1 MPYESFP
8 DGVLV
13 ADENGIVIHAN
24 QRVRRWHDDPDREI
38 LGMHLSEALPLDD
51 QHGNTW
57 FQSVQPY
64 EGLAIR
70 RRIQESSWYSTS
82 GNEYLVTARL
92 NRREPGG
99 PVASVVL
106 AVRSA
111 EARNRA
117 DRAKSDMVA
126 TVAHELR
133 SPLTGIKGF
142 SATLMSRWD
151 AFSEDQRKFM
161 LETIDA
167 DADRLSRLVTELLDA
182 ARIDSGRMA
191 LRTGPVNLDEL
202 AQRILD
208 SVFATSRKQ
217 PKAAV
222 IGEIPVIWG
231 DQDRLTQVITN
242 LVENA
247 VRHGE
252 GLKQL
257 EVETEEHEGSV
268 GVAIRVIDSGP
279 GIPVEQRARVFSRFW
294 RAGPG
299 AGSGLGMF
307 IVKGV
312 VKLHDGEILIQ
323 DETGGGARI
332 TVWIPINEPTTL
344 ADE

>member
-1 MPYESFP
+1 MPYESYP
-8 DGVLV
+8 DGVIV
-13 ADENGIVIHAN
+13 ADENGIVTAVN
-24 QRVRRWHDDPDREI
+24 SRVRRWHDDPFRDI
-38 LGMHLSEALPLDD
+38 VGMHLSEALPLDD

-57 FQSVQPY
+57 FQAVKPD

-70 RRIQESSWYSTS
+70 RRIQEISWYSTT

-92 NRREPGG
+92 NRDKPGG
-99 PVASVVL
+99 RVTKVV
-106 AVRSA
+106 VVIRSA
-111 EARNRA
+111 EARIRA

-202 AQRILD
+202 AQRILK
-208 SVFATSRKQ
+208 SVFATSSKK
-217 PKAAV
+217 PEAEV
-222 IGEIPVIWG
+222 IGDIPVIWG

-247 VRHGE
+247 IRHGE
-252 GLKQL
+252 GLKRL
-257 EVETEEHEGSV
+257 EIETEEHDETV
-268 GVAIRVIDSGP
+268 GVAVRVIDSGP
-279 GIPVEQRARVFSRFW
+279 GIPADQRARVFSRFW
-294 RAGPG
+294 RSGPG

-312 VKLHDGEILIQ
+312 VKLHEGEILIE

-332 TVWIPINEPTTL
+332 TVWIPINEPATFTD
-344 ADE
+344 A